1 MYGTSFPT
9 SPRPFQVGLRLVSW
23 LWLVHIRLEIGAK
36 GVQNGLNVLDSRD
49 YSYKMKD
56 DRRRESGL
64 VSLIREKPTVM
75 MTYSLQKIVLSYRS

>member
-1 MYGTSFPT
+1 M
-9 SPRPFQVGLRLVSW
+9 
-23 LWLVHIRLEIGAK
+23 
-36 GVQNGLNVLDSRD
+36 QNGLNVLDSRD